1 MRPPAVLFHVQ
12 HLLGIGH
19 LMRAREISRALALRG
34 FDVHLVSGG
43 MPVPGELPAGVRLVQ
58 LPPLRVADATFR
70 PLCDAAWRPIDDA
83 YRDRRRALLLDTF
96 DAAAPAV
103 VLTETYPFGRRALR
117 FELDPLLERCLAAQ
131 PRPLILA
138 SVRDV
143 LQRQPAA
150 RSREMLER
158 AHDAYDGILVHSDPR
173 FVRFEESF
181 ADDAPLNL
189 APPLHYT
196 GFVAAADDAP
206 PPLGE
211 RDEIVVSAG
220 GGAVGEALV
229 TAALAA
235 RGLSRYREHRWRVLV
250 GHNVPDQAFAAL
262 VRSADTGVIV
272 ERARP
277 DFRAILARALVS
289 VSQAGYNTVL
299 DVLQSGAAAVFVP
312 FAASGQTEQPTRAA
326 RLARLA
332 LAFVVDESTL
342 DARSLANAIDEA
354 GSRGSRAFDF
364 DTDGARRAAEIVA
377 RLLSMRAGAS
387 SERVVQ

>member
-1 MRPPAVLFHVQ
+1 
-12 HLLGIGH
+12 
-19 LMRAREISRALALRG
+19 
-34 FDVHLVSGG
+34 
-43 MPVPGELPAGVRLVQ
+43 VRLVQ

-70 PLCDAAWRPIDDA
+70 PLCDAAWQPIDDA
-83 YRDRRRALLLDTF
+83 YRDRRRALLLDTL
-96 DAAAPAV
+96 AAVAPAV
-103 VLTETYPFGRRALR
+103 VITETYPFGRRALR
-117 FELDPLLERCLAAQ
+117 FELEPLLERCLAAR

-158 AHDAYDGILVHSDPR
+158 ARDAYDGVLVHADPR
-173 FVRFEESF
+173 FVRFEDSF

-196 GFVAAADDAP
+196 GFVAAGDDAP
-206 PPLGE
+206 PRVGE

-220 GGAVGEALV
+220 GGAVGEVLV
-229 TAALAA
+229 NAALAA
-235 RGLSRYREHRWRVLV
+235 RRLSRYRGQRWRVLV
-250 GHNVPDQAFAAL
+250 GHNVAEPAFAAL
-262 VRSADTGVIV
+262 VRAADDGVIV

-299 DVLQSGAAAVFVP
+299 DVLQSGAAPVFVP

-332 LAFVVDESTL
+332 LAVVVEESTL
-342 DARSLANAIDEA
+342 DARTLATAIDEA
-354 GSRGSRAFDF
+354 GTRGARGFDF
-364 DTDGARRAAEIVA
+364 DTDGARQAAEIVA
-377 RLLSMRAGAS
+377 RLLSMRAEAS